1 LTSDAPATIVW
12 IAPAPP
18 DEAQAGAV
26 HSWARERGIALVDP
40 NHAAPV
46 ALALDDRV
54 ADAIEELLG
63 TARDAV
69 VGHDRAG
76 ADRAIDAAEARLR
89 AHAELPQAAWLMAE
103 VERAKST
110 RWRRTAPVD
119 AEAADRA
126 WARAEALDEGRVAGV
141 GEPGSTVAA
150 TPARIAVEAP
160 PGDRVW
166 IDGALVTT
174 GEPAATRAGLHA
186 VRATWRGRTVWA
198 TWIDVPGGDSNVAL
212 DAPGTTPCSL
222 ADTSSARVVDGAG
235 GAHGVDAPDV
245 LCPQWVAAAPG
256 AAAGTV
262 RVALCAAGGCGPL
275 LDWHR
280 PAPAFFG
287 DTPSATVDHASRWPA
302 WATWTLVG
310 AGAAIAAG
318 AGILASGVLKSPPG
332 ETIFVSGGLKTQ

>member
-1 LTSDAPATIVW
+1 LTGDAPATLVW

-18 DEAQAGAV
+18 DETQAGAV

-40 NHAAPV
+40 GHAAPE
-46 ALALDDRV
+46 ALAIDHRV
-54 ADAIEELLG
+54 ADAIEELL
-63 TARDAV
+63 TIARDAV
-69 VGHDRAG
+69 VAHDRAG

-119 AEAADRA
+119 PEAADRA
-126 WARAEALDEGRVAGV
+126 WARADALDDGRVAGV
-141 GEPGSTVAA
+141 GEPGAAAGA

-166 IDGALVTT
+166 LDGAVIPSCK
-174 GEPAATRAGLHA
+174 PAETRAGLHG
-186 VRATWRGRTVWA
+186 VRASWRGRTVWA
-198 TWIDVPGGDSNVAL
+198 TWIDVPAGDSTVTL

-222 ADTSSARVVDGAG
+222 ADTSSARVVG
-235 GAHGVDAPDV
+235 GDAVDATEV
-245 LCPQWVAAAPG
+245 LCPEWVAAAPG
-256 AAAGTV
+256 TAAGTI
-262 RVALCAAGGCGPL
+262 RVAPCAAGRCGPL

-280 PAPAFFG
+280 PVLAIFSG
-287 DTPSATVDHASRWPA
+287 TPVAAANHASRWPA

-310 AGAAIAAG
+310 AGAVIAAG
-318 AGILASGVLKSPPG
+318 AGILASEVLKAPPG